1 MPPRKNVRKPAARP
15 RRTQK
20 GGNKKQFPIGI
31 LIIFMPLLIASLFYM
46 MKDDEKS
53 PVKKPAVPEKA
64 VVEKKKEAPKP
75 EKKPEPEVKIVEK
88 TIEKTVEKPVEVVS
102 AVNAVKL
109 FMFDKG
115 LSQDRIS
122 RTDMS
127 ITIQADSDRDAKKLS
142 AGLRD
147 YMKENGLEIASK
159 SPLVVKDTHG
169 EYSIGFFVPKAP
181 KVTEKPKVETKPK
194 AEEKKVAEKRPEPP
208 KQTVKPKP
216 APVPLP
222 APKPAVKKPIK
233 YTAKL
238 AVVIDDC
245 GYSIPLAK
253 QLANIGYPVTFAI
266 IPYTPYGVETAKIAK
281 RSSNT
286 VFIHFPMQPKA
297 YPDFDPGKGALLL
310 NMPDALIG
318 AVTRANFAYFGM
330 QLDGAN
336 NHTGSAYTED
346 AGKMEQALKY
356 MKLYTGR
363 FLDSHTSPASKAYD
377 ECRKAG
383 MKCAANST
391 FLDNE
396 EPGLVTKNDKE
407 NHVHVQLLSAAK
419 KALSNGSSIAI
430 GHLRDGTVSA
440 LPDALAEIEKMGV
453 KIVPVTDLM
462 Q

>member
-15 RRTQK
+15 RRTSK
-20 GGNKKQFPIGI
+20 SVNKKQMPIGV
-31 LIIFMPLLIASLFYM
+31 LIIFLPLIVASVFYM
-46 MKDDEKS
+46 MKDDDKS
-53 PVKKPAVPEKA
+53 PARKTAVPEKT
-64 VVEKKKEAPKP
+64 VVEKKA
-75 EKKPEPEVKIVEK
+75 EKKPEVKIVEK
-88 TIEKTVEKPVEVVS
+88 TIEKTVEKTVEKPVEVVS

-109 FMFDKG
+109 FMFDRG

-122 RTDMS
+122 RADKS
-127 ITIQADSDRDAKKLS
+127 ITIQTDSEQAAKKLS
-142 AGLRD
+142 ADLAV
-147 YMKENGLEIASK
+147 YMKENGLEIVSK

-181 KVTEKPKVETKPK
+181 KV
-194 AEEKKVAEKRPEPP
+194 EEKKPEPKPEVKKPAEKKPEPQKP
-208 KQTVKPKP
+208 VFKKAPEPKP
-216 APVPLP
+216 L
-222 APKPAVKKPIK
+222 PAVKKPIK

-253 QLANIGYPVTFAI
+253 QLANVGYPVTFAV

-281 RSSNT
+281 SSSNV

-318 AVTRANFAYFGM
+318 AITKANFAYFGM
-330 QLDGAN
+330 RLDGAN

-346 AGKMEQALKY
+346 AEKMEQALKY
-356 MKLYTGR
+356 MKLYTDR
-363 FLDSHTSPASKAYD
+363 FLDSHTSPSSKAYE

-383 MKCAANST
+383 MKCAVNST

-396 EPGLVTKNDKE
+396 EPGLVSKTDKE
-407 NHVHVQLLSAAK
+407 NHVRVQLVAAAR
-419 KALSNGSSIAI
+419 KALSNGTSIAI
-430 GHLRDGTVSA
+430 GHLRDGTVGA
-440 LPDALAEIEKMGV
+440 LPEALAEIEKMGV
-453 KIVPVTDLM
+453 RIVPVTDLM
-462 Q
+462 Y

>member
-1 MPPRKNVRKPAARP
+1 M
-15 RRTQK
+15 
-20 GGNKKQFPIGI
+20 PIGV
-31 LIIFMPLLIASLFYM
+31 LIIFLPLIVASIFYM
-46 MKDDEKS
+46 MKDDDKS
-53 PVKKPAVPEKA
+53 PAKKPAVPEKA
-64 VVEKKKEAPKP
+64 VVEKKTA
-75 EKKPEPEVKIVEK
+75 KKPEPEVKIVEK
-88 TIEKTVEKPVEVVS
+88 TIEKTVEKTVEKPVEVVS

-109 FMFDKG
+109 FMFDRG
-115 LSQDRIS
+115 LSQDSINRS
-122 RTDMS
+122 GKA
-127 ITIQADSDRDAKKLS
+127 ITIQTDSQQTANKLS
-142 AGLRD
+142 GDLAG
-147 YMKENGLEIASK
+147 YMKENGLEIVSK

-181 KVTEKPKVETKPK
+181 KV
-194 AEEKKVAEKRPEPP
+194 EEKKPEPKPEVKKPVEKKPEPP
-208 KQTVKPKP
+208 KKETKP
-216 APVPLP
+216 APAPTP
-222 APKPAVKKPIK
+222 APVQKPIPAVKKPIK

-253 QLANIGYPVTFAI
+253 QLANVGYPVTFAV
-266 IPYTPYGVETAKIAK
+266 IPYTPYGVETARIAK
-281 RSSNT
+281 NSSNV

-318 AVTRANFAYFGM
+318 AITRANFAYFGM

-346 AGKMEQALKY
+346 AAKMEQALKY
-356 MKLYTGR
+356 MKQYTGR

-383 MKCAANST
+383 MKCAVNST

-396 EPGLVTKNDKE
+396 EPGLVTKTDKE
-407 NHVHVQLLSAAK
+407 NHVRVQLVAAAR

-430 GHLRDGTVSA
+430 GHLRDGTVGA
-440 LPDALAEIEKMGV
+440 LPEALAEIEKMGV
-453 KIVPVTDLM
+453 RIVPVTDLM
-462 Q
+462 H